1 VTLTSGALLL
11 TLGASVAWAGFDASR
26 KQLTHLRGSSA
37 LALAAALSLGQLPL
51 FLTWLALARAH
62 ALPPA
67 AYLPEALGAI
77 GFNLVGTLLFLQAVR
92 SSPLS
97 HTIPFLSF
105 SPVFSVLL
113 SALLLAELP
122 GALQLAGVAL
132 IVLGAFLLN
141 LAKEDLAHPA
151 LLLRGLTRERG
162 SLLMLATAL
171 LWALGAI
178 FDKRALR
185 HAPAPVHAVVVA
197 AGIGLALL
205 LVLALRRGLPQL
217 RALRGSGPLLLLA
230 LGLAAAA
237 QGLQLL
243 ALPLVLVSLFE
254 ALKRC
259 IGMALALLNGAW
271 FFGEPVTARKLAA
284 TALMGAGVVLV
295 LV

>member
-1 VTLTSGALLL
+1 MLL
-11 TLGASVAWAGFDASR
+11 TLAASTAWGGFDATR
-26 KQLTHLRGSSA
+26 KLLTRTPGTGA
-37 LALAAALSLGQLPL
+37 LALAALLALGQLPF
-51 FLTWLALARAH
+51 FLLWLALPGGAR
-62 ALPPA
+62 LPGL
-67 AYLPEALGAI
+67 AYAPEALGSI

-92 SSPLS
+92 TSPLS

-122 GALQLAGVAL
+122 GPLQLAGVGL

-141 LAKEDLAHPA
+141 LAPEDLALPSR
-151 LLLRGLTRERG
+151 LLRGLTRERG

-185 HAPAPVHAVVVA
+185 HATAPVHAVVVA
-197 AGIGLALL
+197 LGFGLTLL
-205 LVLALRRGLPQL
+205 GVLWVRGELSQL
-217 RALRGSGPLLLLA
+217 RPVRRSPGLLGVTLA
-230 LGLAAAA
+230 FAAAA

-243 ALPLVLVSLFE
+243 ALPQVLVSLFE

-259 IGMALALLNGAW
+259 IGMALALVNGAW
-271 FFGEPVTARKLAA
+271 LFGEPVTARKLAA

-295 LV
+295 LA